1 MKKEEQIRMLLNSEQ
16 YTEEQLDKM
25 LEDSHIPAPNVDKE
39 WQRFKTRTQAKQA
52 KQHRSKPMQW
62 AATLAILAALSGI
75 SYAAIYHLALKEK
88 EETLSPL
95 PLKVGEPEGTIKS
108 PFKGDIEGQDTIRT
122 AQNFNNVQLETI
134 MNQLNKDFGVKVVF
148 NNENARK
155 IRLYLSWEADDK
167 LQDIVNRINH
177 FEKVHLTLSDKTIT
191 IE

>member
-1 MKKEEQIRMLLNSEQ
+1 MKKEEQIRMLLYSEQ

-39 WQRFKTRTQAKQA
+39 WQRFKTRTQAKQS

-62 AATLAILAALSGI
+62 AATLVILAALSGI
-75 SYAAIYHLALKEK
+75 SYAAISHFVSAKKDTNVTTTTVDEK
-88 EETLSPL
+88 ETAVKTVNVEEKT
-95 PLKVGEPEGTIKS
+95 
-108 PFKGDIEGQDTIRT
+108 DTIRT

-134 MNQLNKDFGVKVVF
+134 MNQLNKDFGIKVVF

-177 FEKVHLTLSDKTIT
+177 FEKVHLTLSDETIT

>member
-16 YTEEQLDKM
+16 YTEEQLGKM
-25 LEDSHIPAPNVDKE
+25 LEDTHIPTPNVDKE
-39 WQRFKTRTQAKQA
+39 WQRFKTRKLAQQP
-52 KQHRSKPMQW
+52 KQHRFKPMQW
-62 AATLAILAALSGI
+62 AATLVILAALSGI
-75 SYAAIYHLALKEK
+75 SYAAISHFLSAKEDTNVKTTTVVDEK
-88 EETLSPL
+88 ETAVKTANVEEKT
-95 PLKVGEPEGTIKS
+95 
-108 PFKGDIEGQDTIRT
+108 DTIRT

-148 NNENARK
+148 KNENART

-177 FEKVHLTLSDKTIT
+177 FEKVHLTLSDETIT

>member
-25 LEDSHIPAPNVDKE
+25 LEDSHIPTPNVDKE
-39 WQRFKTRTQAKQA
+39 WQRFKTKTQAKQS
-52 KQHRSKPMQW
+52 KQHKNKPMQW

-75 SYAAIYHLALKEK
+75 SYAAIYNFVLKDNKEK
-88 EETLSPL
+88 VTATTTVADEKENAVKSASVEEKT
-95 PLKVGEPEGTIKS
+95 
-108 PFKGDIEGQDTIRT
+108 DTVRT
-122 AQNFNNVQLETI
+122 AQNFNNVQLQDI

-177 FEKVHLTLSDKTIT
+177 FEKVHLSLSDETIT